1 MSTGFSQAVCTAMDT
16 INGSL
21 SKPIQF
27 MLPNHYLE
35 FSNYYKYLEIIQKN
49 KKMYIPDE
57 QQQKLAHR
65 MTEHIKHLLDRQV
78 DQLEKTFEYRFRRY
92 LFSETYEK
100 HKYAMLKR
108 PNSIQFSIEENKS
121 EI

>member
-1 MSTGFSQAVCTAMDT
+1 
-16 INGSL
+16 
-21 SKPIQF
+21 

-100 HKYAMLKR
+100 DKYAMLKR